1 MSSSNLYAIVLY
13 GSGFSC
19 NRVNGILKAAIN
31 NSSTRMIDFLMDSMI
46 LPLVPFASEDCCHLS
61 LLSTLLGAEINY
73 KLNRQ
78 LTDHPCI
85 IIGSA
90 VSKSTFTDDALL
102 IVCQSQK
109 DSLDFLNKY
118 VSSLVEGCGGLQ
130 SFFIKQVTN
139 TLDPETEKI
148 SYKVTL
154 HCTLDVAQT
163 IKDTVDTVLQGKD
176 TYCPLQLLAM
186 TFYDEGSFH
195 CIEKLVQDDVIHS
208 CTIRDGVVVL
218 NGYTIQNP
226 YGNQASDHTFFA
238 NLLEDTACIN
248 SMKFIDKFY
257 RD

>member
-1 MSSSNLYAIVLY
+1 
-13 GSGFSC
+13 
-19 NRVNGILKAAIN
+19 
-31 NSSTRMIDFLMDSMI
+31 MIDFLMESMI
-46 LPLVPFASEDCCHLS
+46 IPLVSFSSEYCCHLS
-61 LLSTLLGAEINY
+61 LLPTLLGSEISD

-78 LTDHPCI
+78 LADHPCT

-90 VSKSTFTDDALL
+90 VSKSTLADDALL
-102 IVCQSQK
+102 IVCQSEK
-109 DSLDFLNKY
+109 DSVGFLNNY

-130 SFFIKQVTN
+130 SFFIKQITN
-139 TLDPETEKI
+139 TLASEAEKT

-154 HCTLDVAQT
+154 HCTSDAAQT
-163 IKDTVDTVLQGKD
+163 IKDTVDTVLHGKD

-186 TFYDEGSFH
+186 DFYGEDSFH
-195 CIEKLVQDDVIHS
+195 YIEKLVQDDVIHS
-208 CTIRDGVVVL
+208 CTVSDGVVIL

-248 SMKFIDKFY
+248 SMKFVDKFY